1 MSFSR
6 LRASSRY
13 GKPETQRRWQA
24 WCSLRSHPAK
34 YRYDSAV
41 RCHPGPSTAAGSERQ
56 TRRTRT
62 PKQRFAGRSAAENPA
77 KRAHSTHYR
86 IDASP
91 KIRWMVFLAATG
103 STECSP
109 IGNCHG
115 CKCSKVD
122 CRRRGL
128 GRPSINHINTPIHNT
143 QYIITRRREKNN
155 NKKC

>member
-13 GKPETQRRWQA
+13 GKLETQRRWQA
-24 WCSLRSHPAK
+24 WCSLRLHPAK

-77 KRAHSTHYR
+77 KRHIQPIIGLMHR
-86 IDASP
+86 Q
-91 KIRWMVFLAATG
+91 KIRWVVFLAATG
-103 STECSP
+103 STKCSP

-115 CKCSKVD
+115 CKCS
-122 CRRRGL
+122 
-128 GRPSINHINTPIHNT
+128 
-143 QYIITRRREKNN
+143 
-155 NKKC
+155 

>member
-13 GKPETQRRWQA
+13 GKFETQRRWQA

-91 KIRWMVFLAATG
+91 KIRWMVFLAATVALNVPQ
-103 STECSP
+103 SAIVTVASA
-109 IGNCHG
+109 
-115 CKCSKVD
+115 
-122 CRRRGL
+122 RRL
-128 GRPSINHINTPIHNT
+128 IAADEVGRPSINHINTSNT
-143 QYIITRRREKNN
+143 QYTIH
-155 NKKC
+155 NKKKRK